1 MKKKFTNVLSLSLLF
16 MLSTSLVG
24 CNASNVTPTYDIH
37 TEEQAKYLE
46 GDYNLISL
54 YADGTKELSK
64 PNLVYFEFDPVKGN
78 ELTNFYCSQYEDFS
92 VLESHYQM
100 GSSSH
105 FVVLDNLQINTT
117 YYWYIQ
123 NGDRKSEVKTFNIES
138 HAPRVLDIDGLTNAR
153 DLGGYITSDGT
164 YTNQGLIYRTSRLN
178 ENESTLPL
186 ITKAG
191 VAEMTKHLKIKS
203 ELDLRRV
210 DNNENGG
217 IIESPLGKDVNYY
230 SVPMKSGGNC
240 ILLNTNVIKDAFAV
254 LGNEE
259 NYPVVIH
266 CSIGTDRTGMLCFL
280 INALLGVSEED
291 LYKDYLFSNF
301 ADIGGNRTPS
311 TIKTYLNLLK
321 FEEGDTLAEKTKNYL
336 LGIDVAES
344 DINKVIEIMK

>member
-1 MKKKFTNVLSLSLLF
+1 MKKKFTNVISLSLLF

-24 CNASNVTPTYDIH
+24 CNTTPTYDIH

-64 PNLVYFEFDPVKGN
+64 PDPVYFEFDPIKGN

-100 GSSSH
+100 GSNSY
-105 FVVLDNLQINTT
+105 FVALENLQINTT
-117 YYWYIQ
+117 YYLYIQ
-123 NGDRKSEVKTFNIES
+123 NGDIKSEVKTFNIES

-153 DLGGYITSDGT
+153 DLGGYITDDGT

-217 IIESPLGKDVNYY
+217 ITESPLGEGVNYY

-240 ILLNTNVIKDAFAV
+240 IILNEDVIKNAFEV
-254 LGNEE
+254 LGNKD

-301 ADIGGNRTPS
+301 ANIGGNRTPS
-311 TIKTYLNLLK
+311 TIKGYIDTFKYSDGK
-321 FEEGDTLAEKTKNYL
+321 TLAEKTKSYL
-336 LGIDVAES
+336 IEIGVSEE
-344 DINKVIEIMK
+344 DINTVIEMMK

>member
-1 MKKKFTNVLSLSLLF
+1 MKNKFTNVLSLSLLF

-24 CNASNVTPTYDIH
+24 CNSTPTYDIH

-64 PNLVYFEFDPVKGN
+64 PDLICFEFKPLIGS
-78 ELTNFYCSQYEDFS
+78 EILTDFYCSQYEDFS
-92 VLESHYQM
+92 VLEAHYQM
-100 GSSSH
+100 VNDND
-105 FVVLDNLQINTT
+105 FIVLDNLQINTT
-117 YYWYIQ
+117 YYWYLQ
-123 NGDRKSEVKTFNIES
+123 NGDAKSKVETFEVKS

-153 DLGGYITSDGT
+153 DLGGYITDDGT

-217 IIESPLGKDVNYY
+217 ITESPLGEGVNYY

-240 ILLNTNVIKDAFAV
+240 ILLNEDVIKNAFEV
-254 LGNEE
+254 LGNKE

-311 TIKTYLNLLK
+311 TITTYIKLLK
-321 FEEGDTLAEKTKNYL
+321 NESGSTLAEKTKNYL
-336 LGIDVAES
+336 LGIDVSLE
-344 DINKVIEIMK
+344 DINTVIEMMK

>member
-1 MKKKFTNVLSLSLLF
+1 MKKIVTNTISLSLLF
-16 MLSTSLVG
+16 VLSASMVG
-24 CNASNVTPTYDIH
+24 CNKEAPVYDIH
-37 TEEQAKYLE
+37 TEAQNEYLS

-54 YADGTKELSK
+54 FAQGTEELSK
-64 PNLVYFEFDPVKGN
+64 PADVLLDWKDFGKDVYHVYGSK
-78 ELTNFYCSQYEDFS
+78 QEDFS
-92 VLESHYQM
+92 TVAFEYVCTESMLYLNNLE
-100 GSSSH
+100 
-105 FVVLDNLQINTT
+105 INTT
-117 YYWYIQ
+117 YYWYVS
-123 NGDRKSEVKTFNIES
+123 NLTEVSKVESFTIES
-138 HAPRVLDIDGLTNAR
+138 LAPRVLNVDGLTNAR
-153 DLGGYITSDGT
+153 DLGGYQTSDGT
-164 YTNQGLIYRTSRLN
+164 PTKQGKIYRSSRLN
-178 ENESTLPL
+178 ENETTTNL
-186 ITKAG
+186 ITDAG
-191 VAEMTKHLKIKS
+191 INTMNNILRIKS
-203 ELDLRRV
+203 ELDIRRT

-217 IIESPLGKDVNYY
+217 ITESPLGKDVNYY

-291 LYKDYLFSNF
+291 LYRDYLFSNF
-301 ADIGGNRTPS
+301 ANIGGNRTPS